1 MAYTNVYPNRI
12 NWENEPSINTPINET
27 NLNKMD
33 YALYQHDRTLE
44 NWDTTKAN
52 QSDLLLSV
60 KTIDY
65 DTETGVFVFTWQ
77 NGTTKTVDLNIE
89 KIPVNFSMSPQG
101 VITMTTDDGTTYT
114 ADVGALIKTYT
125 FNDSSVIDFTVVTD
139 ASGNKTITADIV
151 DGSIT
156 GTKLQPNYLADC
168 TAAKTAAENAETGA
182 EDSAEDAEAWAV
194 GERNGVPVDPSDPT
208 YHNNSK
214 YWSQQANPTTLE
226 GLTDTDINDPEDGQV
241 LTFNGVS
248 EKWENADPAAG
259 GGSKV
264 EVSTSEVSLIGTTAT
279 LTDGTITLS
288 AEFDAGGKAT
298 FTGVTMTGDLTLTA
312 TDGVDTITRTISIP
326 YFGNYSV
333 VVAFFSATVNVTFP
347 FSSGATCILSDGVT
361 TLNATA
367 SPMAFNVPNA
377 GTWTATVTLD
387 GVSKQNS
394 ATITTDGQTESI
406 TIEYG
411 TINLTFDDDFRGQT
425 VTCVNGGTTITKVAP
440 SSGNTMTFYP
450 PTTGT
455 WDISSTISGTPYYT
469 SAEVTSLSTPASA
482 TLQKNVTAT
491 VTLHGAAGAIIAYTD
506 ADGSHTQTLDNNGEK
521 ANVTIAVNPETPNVV
536 FEDTTKAKN
545 LSDLTSNYKKTVT
558 ITSNLTDIYV
568 MKKNSLYWHGYKN
581 DNIGDAKTLGYSSTG
596 GNTYGNA
603 EENIN
608 SVSLAVTNAV
618 TKGYGINNAIDFT
631 NIKNVKALA
640 SYVQTG
646 SSPQYYGALIGVF
659 STKVDNSVITYSE
672 LNAYYPLG
680 IRKVD
685 ASGITGN
692 NYIQYWAYNTGNA
705 TLDALW
711 YESEGDYNFYSAA
724 DDVVTYKDANNND
737 VVFAVTDENG
747 GAYIDYSAIP
757 NGTYTFKSSKAK
769 NPDDLSQY
777 YSKTVSITNAT
788 TEVKV
793 MPDNALYWYGYI
805 GNAEDCISANGW
817 SYGIVSHTL
826 TAPTHNTNSIYFETS
841 ASNVGKAYGASTPI
855 TGKVSA
861 IIEAVNVSSSESVA
875 FFENTTKVV
884 KNNWTG
890 ATTGI
895 TNTSPTKYSRDVTN
909 SYPYVEV
916 YGTGRSANLYALWY
930 E

>member
-125 FNDSSVIDFTVVTD
+125 FNDSSEIDFTVLID
-139 ASGNKTITADIV
+139 ASGNKTIQANIV
-151 DGSIT
+151 DGSIN
-156 GTKLQPNYLADC
+156 GNKLQPNYLADC
-168 TAAKTAAENAETGA
+168 TAAKTAAENAEDNA

-214 YWSQQANPTTLE
+214 YWSQQANPTTLA

-411 TINLTFDDDFRGQT
+411 TINLSFDDDFRGQT
-425 VTCVNGGTTITKVAP
+425 VTCINGGTTITKVAP
-440 SSGNTMTFYP
+440 SSGNTMIFYP

-455 WDISSTISGTPYYT
+455 WDISSTIGGTPYYT
-469 SAEVTSLSTPASA
+469 SAEVTSLSTPVPA
-482 TLQKNVTAT
+482 TLNVRPDGKTVTPTDDISIWLACAGINKNYTTLAEVLADSTTLLTLLSDNNACDYLVRSKSWATANGNVPIMTSNTTPSGEVVCDTTMATGTSASDYYLLFDGAPSLGKVGLAPATTGYQYFGYDFGEKVTVKKVGIWNSQTSGALANMSIIASDDGITWNEILSIGSYSNTAT
-491 VTLHGAAGAIIAYTD
+491 CAEQTFAINGNTAYKMWAVKCQKGTSPSNALGGIQFYLLNEAAGLCDNSTAMTD
-506 ADGSHTQTLDNNGEK
+506 IGANDYCAETL
-521 ANVTIAVNPETPNVV
+521 
-536 FEDTTKAKN
+536 
-545 LSDLTSNYKKTVT
+545 LSDL
-558 ITSNLTDIYV
+558 I
-568 MKKNSLYWHGYKN
+568 WC
-581 DNIGDAKTLGYSSTG
+581 
-596 GNTYGNA
+596 
-603 EENIN
+603 
-608 SVSLAVTNAV
+608 
-618 TKGYGINNAIDFT
+618 NAIC
-631 NIKNVKALA
+631 
-640 SYVQTG
+640 
-646 SSPQYYGALIGVF
+646 
-659 STKVDNSVITYSE
+659 NS
-672 LNAYYPLG
+672 AH
-680 IRKVD
+680 
-685 ASGITGN
+685 
-692 NYIQYWAYNTGNA
+692 
-705 TLDALW
+705 
-711 YESEGDYNFYSAA
+711 F
-724 DDVVTYKDANNND
+724 
-737 VVFAVTDENG
+737 
-747 GAYIDYSAIP
+747 
-757 NGTYTFKSSKAK
+757 
-769 NPDDLSQY
+769 
-777 YSKTVSITNAT
+777 
-788 TEVKV
+788 
-793 MPDNALYWYGYI
+793 
-805 GNAEDCISANGW
+805 
-817 SYGIVSHTL
+817 
-826 TAPTHNTNSIYFETS
+826 
-841 ASNVGKAYGASTPI
+841 
-855 TGKVSA
+855 
-861 IIEAVNVSSSESVA
+861 ESVL
-875 FFENTTKVV
+875 TIKVPTM
-884 KNNWTG
+884 TG
-890 ATTGI
+890 ATTPSGEASAI
-895 TNTSPTKYSRDVTN
+895 SNYSNYFPWKAFNPNEPTGWVPDGTGQYNVGDWLRYDFVNSVAVSKAVVSYINTGTNNLYFKIQGSKTGNVDDWHDICGEQSIIGVNGQTVSTIIAIPNIEKYRYYRTYETTASLNTSGSGMKVQF
-909 SYPYVEV
+909 
-916 YGTGRSANLYALWY
+916 YGR
-930 E
+930 

>member
-1 MAYTNVYPNRI
+1 MAYVNVYPQRI
-12 NWENEPSINTPINET
+12 NWENEPSINTPINDV
-27 NLNKMD
+27 NLNKID
-33 YALYQHDRTLE
+33 YAVYEHDRTLA

-60 KTIDY
+60 KTIEY
-65 DTETGVFVFTWQ
+65 DDETGVFVFTWQ

-168 TAAKTAAENAETGA
+168 TAAKTAAENAEDSA

-387 GVSKQNS
+387 GVSKQDS

-469 SAEVTSLSTPASA
+469 SAEVTSLSTPVSA
-482 TLQKNVTAT
+482 TLNVRP
-491 VTLHGAAGAIIAYTD
+491 
-506 ADGSHTQTLDNNGEK
+506 DG
-521 ANVTIAVNPETPNVV
+521 
-536 FEDTTKAKN
+536 
-545 LSDLTSNYKKTVT
+545 KTVT
-558 ITSNLTDIYV
+558 PTDDISIWLACAGINKSYTTLAEVLADSTTLLALLSDNNANDYLVRSKTWTGASIVPTMTSNTTPSGECSASANLTDAYKAFDGDSSTYWEGTRITNEYLQYGFVNATVCKKAV
-568 MKKNSLYWHGYKN
+568 MTQVVGYAGDLTKIQGSN
-581 DNIGDAKTLGYSSTG
+581 DNSSWVDITTTISTSGTTYTALFSNNTTAYKYYRAVMANPNQYLIRVVNLQFYAEAEGLCDNSTAMTDIGANDYCATTLLGDATWRSAIVNSTYIESVLNKKVPTMTSNTTPSGTASASVGDSNAYKVFDGNSST
-596 GNTYGNA
+596 
-603 EENIN
+603 
-608 SVSLAVTNAV
+608 
-618 TKGYGINNAIDFT
+618 
-631 NIKNVKALA
+631 
-640 SYVQTG
+640 
-646 SSPQYYGALIGVF
+646 
-659 STKVDNSVITYSE
+659 
-672 LNAYYPLG
+672 
-680 IRKVD
+680 
-685 ASGITGN
+685 
-692 NYIQYWAYNTGNA
+692 YW
-705 TLDALW
+705 
-711 YESEGDYNFYSAA
+711 
-724 DDVVTYKDANNND
+724 
-737 VVFAVTDENG
+737 DENYSTNQWV
-747 GAYIDYSAIP
+747 AY
-757 NGTYTFKSSKAK
+757 
-769 NPDDLSQY
+769 
-777 YSKTVSITNAT
+777 
-788 TEVKV
+788 E
-793 MPDNALYWYGYI
+793 
-805 GNAEDCISANGW
+805 
-817 SYGIVSHTL
+817 
-826 TAPTHNTNSIYFETS
+826 
-841 ASNVGKAYGASTPI
+841 
-855 TGKVSA
+855 
-861 IIEAVNVSSSESVA
+861 
-875 FFENTTKVV
+875 
-884 KNNWTG
+884 
-890 ATTGI
+890 
-895 TNTSPTKYSRDVTN
+895 NTSPTVVNAVSILSAIAGSTYRRIQNFKVEGYKDGEWETIYTGVYQKTSEATPQVFDFSN
-909 SYPYVEV
+909 IESYTKHRLYVVDTYDGTYIGVAELQF
-916 YGTGRSANLYALWY
+916 YGR
-930 E
+930 